1 MNVCRRQLNNFAFQN
16 IAQAAAALTY
26 FVRASSRGATDVEFL
41 PLRKLNLRST
51 SIDQL
56 YSRQGERDAAE
67 HCMYL
72 EVADR
77 SGQRVVTQG
86 SLLLQKLA
94 RFAVGG
100 RVVQAVV
107 DAVTQ
112 ILSQTK
118 QNKMR

>member
-1 MNVCRRQLNNFAFQN
+1 MTRPN
-16 IAQAAAALTY
+16 IA
-26 FVRASSRGATDVEFL
+26 
-41 PLRKLNLRST
+41 
-51 SIDQL
+51 
-56 YSRQGERDAAE
+56 
-67 HCMYL
+67 CMMYL

-77 SGQRVVTQG
+77 AGQRVVTQG

-118 QNKMR
+118 TRRDVQL